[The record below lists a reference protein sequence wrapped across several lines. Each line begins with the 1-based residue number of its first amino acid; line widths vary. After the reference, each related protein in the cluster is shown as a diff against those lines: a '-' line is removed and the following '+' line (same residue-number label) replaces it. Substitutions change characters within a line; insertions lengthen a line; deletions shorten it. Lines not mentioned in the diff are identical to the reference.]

1 MTLEE
6 AKAFLRIGHGEEDAL
21 LTGLLATAGA
31 YCEAFTG
38 RVLVEREVTE
48 RVARGPEW
56 VRLQL
61 NPVTAILRV
70 GQLDPGAYA
79 LDIDAG
85 GDGWVRAPG
94 PAGESLEVRYR
105 AGLAPEAAGVPPPLQ
120 HGIVR
125 LAAHLFTHR
134 EAGAGAAPPA
144 AVAALWRPWR
154 RLPFAGEARRC
165 STR

>member
-31 YCEAFTG
+31 LCERFTG
-38 RVLVEREVTE
+38 RLLVEREILE
-48 RVARGPEW
+48 RVRGGSDW
-56 VRLQL
+56 VRLGA
-61 NPVTAILRV
+61 NPVKAILGV
-70 GQLDPGAYA
+70 EGLAADAYA
-79 LDIDAG
+79 VDVDAG

-94 PAGESLEVRYR
+94 LAGQLVTVRYR
-105 AGLAPEAAGVPPPLQ
+105 AGLAREPAGVPAPLA

-125 LAAHLFTHR
+125 LAAHLYTHR
-134 EAGAGAAPPA
+134 ADGGGEAPPT

-154 RLPFAGEARRC
+154 RLPFGERRRC
-165 STR
+165 SAA